1 MPQYTAQLPS
11 GLVVTDSE
19 TFSGLVIVGSKR
31 TSGSFSCTAWTA
43 TVVVTRKMMRS
54 TSMTS
59 TSGVVLMSDIELSV
73 ESPPTLIAMCE
84 LSYPFDRHRNRR
96 RQ

>member
-1 MPQYTAQLPS
+1 
-11 GLVVTDSE
+11 
-19 TFSGLVIVGSKR
+19 
-31 TSGSFSCTAWTA
+31 
-43 TVVVTRKMMRS
+43 
-54 TSMTS
+54 MTS